1 MRGTPEIGAPADPE
15 APGPM
20 TALSVI
26 GSAMANTKMQ
36 GRMDPVGETISR
48 RTRAGGKS

>member
-1 MRGTPEIGAPADPE
+1 MWGTPEIGAPADPKT
-15 APGPM
+15 PGPLI
-20 TALSVI
+20 ALPII

-48 RTRAGGKS
+48 RTSAGGKS